1 MAPVFAQINEHKLMV
16 DQRFDNLKKIH
27 KSLDN
32 LNQRIAFLEANNNK
46 LEIQQQM
53 ADHVLA
59 KINRPLPS
67 NDHRSG
73 EPIACVAGG

>member
-16 DQRFDNLKKIH
+16 DQRFENLKKIH
-27 KSLDN
+27 RSLDD
-32 LNQRIAFLEANNNK
+32 LNGRIAFLEANNSK

-53 ADHVLA
+53 ADNVLA

-67 NDHRSG
+67 NDQPD
-73 EPIACVAGG
+73 EPIAHVAGG